1 MELQTLSQIKARQAE
16 LVELEKEYAKKL
28 SELSQLQVWV
38 QSNREESLSLQRS
51 ISTLSVQAN
60 ALKVQIA
67 QDQLTAT
74 IASAKIDSMEVRAND
89 VIRAK
94 EQAIASIEAKA
105 DKMAK
110 YCDTLEEKVAKVQEV
125 EADIARVRGVQAKVF
140 NELTEVSEM
149 VLAQRKTY
157 DTLVTAYTE
166 LNELIKQRK
175 KDLSKFDELLI
186 KLNA

>member
-1 MELQTLSQIKARQAE
+1 
-16 LVELEKEYAKKL
+16 
-28 SELSQLQVWV
+28 
-38 QSNREESLSLQRS
+38 
-51 ISTLSVQAN
+51 
-60 ALKVQIA
+60 
-67 QDQLTAT
+67 
-74 IASAKIDSMEVRAND
+74 MEVRAND